1 MMTGVRRSKGLFCTG
16 FVPRI
21 RRIRTFASLLPN
33 IDEAR
38 SFKDRAMEGNLQH
51 QSAGRECAMVWYE
64 LMRSRGGALSL
75 DSDKTQSQERRMPVN
90 VALPTRYAETDQ
102 LSKAGFFSP
111 AAQINKKKAVAT
123 GRLNR
128 YSAASSLRSGKTLK
142 RRNAESY

>member
-1 MMTGVRRSKGLFCTG
+1 M
-16 FVPRI
+16 
-21 RRIRTFASLLPN
+21 
-33 IDEAR
+33 
-38 SFKDRAMEGNLQH
+38 
-51 QSAGRECAMVWYE
+51 
-64 LMRSRGGALSL
+64 SL